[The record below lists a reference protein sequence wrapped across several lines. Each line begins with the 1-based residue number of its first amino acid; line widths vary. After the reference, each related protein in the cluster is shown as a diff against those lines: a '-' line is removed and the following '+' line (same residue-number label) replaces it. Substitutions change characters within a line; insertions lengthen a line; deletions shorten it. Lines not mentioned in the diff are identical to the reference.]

1 MNWTLIGL
9 IVLAV
14 AVIAA
19 PLATLRA
26 TSYLKTRRNARRAA
40 PAQDDDEDPD
50 RPTGFW

>member
-9 IVLAV
+9 IVLAI

-26 TSYLKTRRNARRAA
+26 TSYLKTRRD
-40 PAQDDDEDPD
+40 AQHTPPVQDNDDDPD